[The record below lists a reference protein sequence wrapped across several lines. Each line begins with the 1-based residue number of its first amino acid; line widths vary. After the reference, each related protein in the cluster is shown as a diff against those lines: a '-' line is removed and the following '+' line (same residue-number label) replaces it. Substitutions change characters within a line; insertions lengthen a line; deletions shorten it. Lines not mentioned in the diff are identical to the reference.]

1 MKISSRCI
9 PSRCTTV
16 LVSAAA
22 LVGGGTVAQA
32 QDADFSFFYDSL
44 SPYGNWVEVAE
55 HGPCWLPAVEEG
67 WAPYT
72 NGNWA
77 YTDVGWTWVSHEPFG
92 SIVFHY
98 GRWLLTG
105 DGWAW
110 VPGSDWAPAWVSWR
124 AGNEYVGWAPL
135 PPSVPWRA
143 NRGVGT
149 WVDVHAE
156 IGPGYYRF
164 CAARDFG
171 AQRLST
177 ILLRPT
183 KNITVMFQTEN
194 VTNISVYNEQVY
206 CGGPQYRWLRE
217 RSARQIPV
225 LRVCREE
232 NLESYFGLNIGGNFG
247 TVQNFISN
255 DMLVLPAPRRVD
267 LSAGRT
273 HRLPEA
279 GGSVSRGW
287 YEDSNANARL
297 RSHLEGQWETHR
309 TQDSRQTNDSRKADI
324 LVRPAAI
331 EEKRAA
337 LLNQEGGSTSRR
349 WVPGSGGN
357 APQTSGTNSAERH
370 GSQSSTFFER
380 SAGDSTRGGSGE
392 RPPTAQRVVPVSPS
406 RSSEGGNGLSTPGII
421 TERGVVPLERGVTM
435 ERNGNVDRGSNTERG
450 GMFNRSAPT
459 MPRAQTPDAFTETEP
474 LRSGSVNRGGNVDRS
489 GTLNRSAPTMPRA
502 QTPDAFTE
510 TEPLRSGNVN
520 RGGNVEHAGTVNR
533 SAPTMPRAQ
542 TPDAF
547 TETEPLRRG
556 SVDRGGNV
564 DRSGTVNRSAPT
576 MPRAQTPDAFV
587 ENEPVLKSS
596 RSNGTQNASGGTM
609 RREGSDSSTSANGVP
624 AMPKT
629 RTLPNDAAGFVVPQ
643 APSRPQTVPAP
654 STQGR
659 TVYDPS
665 RNEVP
670 RSQEPTSNFR
680 SVPVAPQQTTSG
692 ASYRSGNTPSGPQTM
707 PSSRASSSIAPQPQQ
722 PPQLQPQ
729 QASPSQSTSQRGG
742 APQSGGGVPPSSGG
756 GRPPASQ
763 SSGASLSSGAP
774 PAAAA
779 PAATTMKKKPGDPGY
794 VPGQ

>member
-1 MKISSRCI
+1 MKIPSRCI
-9 PSRCTTV
+9 PSRCLTV
-16 LVSAAA
+16 LVAATA
-22 LVGGGTVAQA
+22 LVVGSGTVAPA

-44 SPYGNWVEVAE
+44 SPYGNWVEVGEYGA
-55 HGPCWLPAVEEG
+55 CWLPAVEEN

-77 YTDVGWTWVSHEPFG
+77 YTDMGWTWVSHEPFG

-98 GRWLLTG
+98 GRWLLTSE
-105 DGWAW
+105 GWAW

-135 PPSVPWRA
+135 PPSVPWHA

-177 ILLRPT
+177 VLLRPT

-194 VTNISVYNEQVY
+194 VTNITLYNEQVY

-255 DMLVLPAPRRVD
+255 DMLVLPAPRRVE
-267 LSAGRT
+267 LNAGRM
-273 HRLPEA
+273 HRLPE
-279 GGSVSRGW
+279 GRGSVSRGW
-287 YEDSNANARL
+287 YGDPNVNERL
-297 RSHLEGQWETHR
+297 RSHLEGQWETRR
-309 TQDSRQTNDSRKADI
+309 TQDSRPTNDSRKADI

-337 LLNQEGGSTSRR
+337 MLGQEAGGTSRR
-349 WVPGSGGN
+349 WVPGAGGS
-357 APQTSGTNSAERH
+357 APQPSGASSAERH
-370 GSQSSTFFER
+370 GSQGSTFFER
-380 SAGDSTRGGSGE
+380 SAGESPRGGSGE
-392 RPPTAQRVVPVSPS
+392 RPPTVQRVVPVYPS
-406 RSSEGGNGLSTPGII
+406 RPSEGGNGLSTPGII
-421 TERGVVPLERGVTM
+421 TERGVVPLERGVTVERGGNI
-435 ERNGNVDRGSNTERG
+435 ERNGSLDRGSSTERAG
-450 GMFNRSAPT
+450 TFNRSAPT
-459 MPRAQTPDAFTETEP
+459 M
-474 LRSGSVNRGGNVDRS
+474 S
-489 GTLNRSAPTMPRA
+489 
-502 QTPDAFTE
+502 
-510 TEPLRSGNVN
+510 
-520 RGGNVEHAGTVNR
+520 
-533 SAPTMPRAQ
+533 
-542 TPDAF
+542 
-547 TETEPLRRG
+547 
-556 SVDRGGNV
+556 
-564 DRSGTVNRSAPT
+564 
-576 MPRAQTPDAFV
+576 RAQTPDAFV
-587 ENEPVLKSS
+587 ENEPISKPS
-596 RSNGTQNASGGTM
+596 RSNGTQTANGANAGTL
-609 RREGSDSSTSANGVP
+609 RREGGDSSPNTNGVS
-624 AMPKT
+624 ALPKM

-643 APSRPQTVPAP
+643 APARPQTVPTP

-670 RSQEPTSNFR
+670 RSQEPTSTSR
-680 SVPVAPQQTTSG
+680 SVPVVPQDVPGG
-692 ASYRSGNTPSGPQTM
+692 ASYRSGNTAGAPQTM
-707 PSSRASSSIAPQPQQ
+707 PLSRASSSIAPQPQQ
-722 PPQLQPQ
+722 SPQSLPAQTAP
-729 QASPSQSTSQRGG
+729 PSQSTGQRGG

-763 SSGASLSSGAP
+763 SSGASLSSGTP

-779 PAATTMKKKPGDPGY
+779 PAATTTKKKPGDPGY

>member
-9 PSRCTTV
+9 PSRCITV

-22 LVGGGTVAQA
+22 LVGSGTIAQA

-55 HGPCWLPAVEEG
+55 HGACWLPAVEEG

-135 PPSVPWRA
+135 PPSVPWHA
-143 NRGVGT
+143 NRGVGA

-194 VTNISVYNEQVY
+194 VTNISLVNEQVY

-232 NLESYFGLNIGGNFG
+232 NLERYYGLNIGGNFG

-255 DMLVLPAPRRVD
+255 DMLVLPAPRRVE
-267 LSAGRT
+267 LSASRT

-279 GGSVSRGW
+279 VGSVSRGW
-287 YEDSNANARL
+287 HGDSNANERL

-337 LLNQEGGSTSRR
+337 LLNQEAGGTSRR

-370 GSQSSTFFER
+370 GSQSSALFER
-380 SAGDSTRGGSGE
+380 SAGESTRGGSGE
-392 RPPTAQRVVPVSPS
+392 RPPTAQRVMPASPG

-421 TERGVVPLERGVTM
+421 TERGLVPLERGVTTERSGFVDRSGGV
-435 ERNGNVDRGSNTERG
+435 ERNGNADRGSNTERG

-474 LRSGSVNRGGNVDRS
+474 LRSGSVNRGGNVDR
-489 GTLNRSAPTMPRA
+489 A
-502 QTPDAFTE
+502 
-510 TEPLRSGNVN
+510 
-520 RGGNVEHAGTVNR
+520 
-533 SAPTMPRAQ
+533 
-542 TPDAF
+542 
-547 TETEPLRRG
+547 
-556 SVDRGGNV
+556 
-564 DRSGTVNRSAPT
+564 GTVNRSAPT

-587 ENEPVLKSS
+587 ESEPVLKSS
-596 RSNGTQNASGGTM
+596 RSNGTQNASGGTI
-609 RREGSDSSTSANGVP
+609 RREGSDSSANSNGVP

-643 APSRPQTVPAP
+643 APPRTQTVPVP

-659 TVYDPS
+659 TVSDPS
-665 RNEVP
+665 RNEVQ

-680 SVPVAPQQTTSG
+680 SVPVVPQQTTSG
-692 ASYRSGNTPSGPQTM
+692 ASYRSGTPPSAPQTM
-707 PSSRASSSIAPQPQQ
+707 PSSRASSSVAPQPQQ
-722 PPQLQPQ
+722 FQQPQ
-729 QASPSQSTSQRGG
+729 QAPPSQSTSQRGG

-779 PAATTMKKKPGDPGY
+779 PAATTTKKKPGDPGY

>member
-1 MKISSRCI
+1 MKIPSRCI
-9 PSRCTTV
+9 PSRCLTV
-16 LVSAAA
+16 LVAATA
-22 LVGGGTVAQA
+22 LASGGGTVAQA

-55 HGPCWLPAVEEG
+55 YGACWLPAVDEG

-105 DGWAW
+105 EGWAW

-135 PPSVPWRA
+135 PPSVPWHA

-164 CAARDFG
+164 CTARDFG

-177 ILLRPT
+177 VLLRPT

-194 VTNISVYNEQVY
+194 VTNISLYNEQVY
-206 CGGPQYRWLRE
+206 CGGPQYRWLRA

-255 DMLVLPAPRRVD
+255 DMLVLPAPRRVE

-279 GGSVSRGW
+279 GASVSRGW
-287 YEDSNANARL
+287 YGDSNANERL
-297 RSHLEGQWETHR
+297 RSHLEGQWEAR
-309 TQDSRQTNDSRKADI
+309 RMQDSRQANESRKADI

-337 LLNQEGGSTSRR
+337 LLNQEAGSNSRR
-349 WVPGSGGN
+349 WVPGANGS
-357 APQTSGTNSAERH
+357 APQMSGAGSAERR
-370 GSQSSTFFER
+370 GAQDSALFER
-380 SAGDSTRGGSGE
+380 SAGEPQSPRGGSGE
-392 RPPTAQRVVPVSPS
+392 RPPAAQRVVPVYPS
-406 RSSEGGNGLSTPGII
+406 RPSEAGNGLSTPGII
-421 TERGVVPLERGVTM
+421 TERGVVPLERGVTTERGGTVERSGGI

-459 MPRAQTPDAFTETEP
+459 MPRAQTPDA
-474 LRSGSVNRGGNVDRS
+474 
-489 GTLNRSAPTMPRA
+489 A
-502 QTPDAFTE
+502 
-510 TEPLRSGNVN
+510 
-520 RGGNVEHAGTVNR
+520 
-533 SAPTMPRAQ
+533 
-542 TPDAF
+542 
-547 TETEPLRRG
+547 
-556 SVDRGGNV
+556 
-564 DRSGTVNRSAPT
+564 
-576 MPRAQTPDAFV
+576 V
-587 ENEPVLKSS
+587 ENEPISKPS
-596 RSNGTQNASGGTM
+596 RSNGTQNANGASVGTM
-609 RREGSDSSTSANGVP
+609 RREGGDSSPSTNGVP
-624 AMPKT
+624 ALPKT

-643 APSRPQTVPAP
+643 APARPQTVPTP
-654 STQGR
+654 STAGR
-659 TVYDPS
+659 TVYDPA

-680 SVPVAPQQTTSG
+680 TVPVPQEPTSG
-692 ASYRSGNTPSGPQTM
+692 ASYRSGNTVGAPQTM

-722 PPQLQPQ
+722 SPQSPQPQ
-729 QASPSQSTSQRGG
+729 MAPPSQSTSQRSN
-742 APQSGGGVPPSSGG
+742 APQSSGGMPPSSGG

-763 SSGASLSSGAP
+763 SSGASLSNGAP

-779 PAATTMKKKPGDPGY
+779 PAATATKKKPGDPGY

>member
-9 PSRCTTV
+9 PSRCITV

-22 LVGGGTVAQA
+22 LVGSGTIAQA

-55 HGPCWLPAVEEG
+55 HGACWLPAVEEG

-135 PPSVPWRA
+135 PPSVPWHA
-143 NRGVGT
+143 NRGVGA

-194 VTNISVYNEQVY
+194 VTNISLVNEQVY

-232 NLESYFGLNIGGNFG
+232 NLERYYGLNIGGNFG

-255 DMLVLPAPRRVD
+255 DMLVLPAPRRVE
-267 LSAGRT
+267 LSASRT

-279 GGSVSRGW
+279 VGSVSRGW
-287 YEDSNANARL
+287 HGDSNANERL

-337 LLNQEGGSTSRR
+337 LLNQEAGGTSRR

-370 GSQSSTFFER
+370 GSQSSALFER
-380 SAGDSTRGGSGE
+380 SAGESTRGGSGE
-392 RPPTAQRVVPVSPS
+392 RPPTAQRVMPASPG

-421 TERGVVPLERGVTM
+421 TERGLVPLERGVTTERSGFVDRSGGV
-435 ERNGNVDRGSNTERG
+435 ERNGNADRGSNTERG

-474 LRSGSVNRGGNVDRS
+474 LRSGSVNRGGNVDHP
-489 GTLNRSAPTMPRA
+489 GTFNRSAPTMPRA
-502 QTPDAFTE
+502 QTPDAFSE
-510 TEPLRSGNVN
+510 TDPVRSGSVN
-520 RGGNVEHAGTVNR
+520 RGGNVD
-533 SAPTMPRAQ
+533 RA
-542 TPDAF
+542 
-547 TETEPLRRG
+547 
-556 SVDRGGNV
+556 
-564 DRSGTVNRSAPT
+564 GTVNRSAPT

-587 ENEPVLKSS
+587 ESEPVLKSS
-596 RSNGTQNASGGTM
+596 RSNGTQNASGGTI
-609 RREGSDSSTSANGVP
+609 RREGSDSSANSNGVP

-643 APSRPQTVPAP
+643 APPRTQTVPVP

-659 TVYDPS
+659 TVSDPS
-665 RNEVP
+665 RNEVQ

-680 SVPVAPQQTTSG
+680 SVPVVPQQTTSG
-692 ASYRSGNTPSGPQTM
+692 ASYRSGTPPSAPQTM
-707 PSSRASSSIAPQPQQ
+707 PSSRASSSVAPQPQQ
-722 PPQLQPQ
+722 FQQPQ
-729 QASPSQSTSQRGG
+729 QAPPSQSTSQRGG

-779 PAATTMKKKPGDPGY
+779 PAATTTKKKPGDPGY

>member
-77 YTDVGWTWVSHEPFG
+77 YTDMGWTWVSHEPFG

-194 VTNISVYNEQVY
+194 VTNITLYNEQVY

-217 RSARQIPV
+217 RSVRQIPV

-287 YEDSNANARL
+287 YGDSNANERL

-349 WVPGSGGN
+349 WVPGSSGS

-380 SAGDSTRGGSGE
+380 SAGESTRGGSGE
-392 RPPTAQRVVPVSPS
+392 RPPTAQRVVPVSPG
-406 RSSEGGNGLSTPGII
+406 RSGDLGNGLSTPGII
-421 TERGVVPLERGVTM
+421 TERGVVPLERGVTT
-435 ERNGNVDRGSNTERG
+435 ERNGFVDRGGGVERTGNVDRGSSTERG

-459 MPRAQTPDAFTETEP
+459 MPRAQTPDASTETEPLRSGSANRGGNVEHVGTVNRSAPTMPRAQSPDASTETEP
-474 LRSGSVNRGGNVDRS
+474 LRSGSVNRGN
-489 GTLNRSAPTMPRA
+489 
-502 QTPDAFTE
+502 
-510 TEPLRSGNVN
+510 
-520 RGGNVEHAGTVNR
+520 NVEHVGTVNR
-533 SAPTMPRAQ
+533 SAPTMPRA
-542 TPDAF
+542 
-547 TETEPLRRG
+547 
-556 SVDRGGNV
+556 
-564 DRSGTVNRSAPT
+564 
-576 MPRAQTPDAFV
+576 
-587 ENEPVLKSS
+587 
-596 RSNGTQNASGGTM
+596 
-609 RREGSDSSTSANGVP
+609 
-624 AMPKT
+624 
-629 RTLPNDAAGFVVPQ
+629 
-643 APSRPQTVPAP
+643 
-654 STQGR
+654 
-659 TVYDPS
+659 
-665 RNEVP
+665 
-670 RSQEPTSNFR
+670 
-680 SVPVAPQQTTSG
+680 
-692 ASYRSGNTPSGPQTM
+692 
-707 PSSRASSSIAPQPQQ
+707 
-722 PPQLQPQ
+722 
-729 QASPSQSTSQRGG
+729 
-742 APQSGGGVPPSSGG
+742 
-756 GRPPASQ
+756 
-763 SSGASLSSGAP
+763 
-774 PAAAA
+774 
-779 PAATTMKKKPGDPGY
+779 
-794 VPGQ
+794 

>member
-9 PSRCTTV
+9 PSRCITV

-22 LVGGGTVAQA
+22 LVGSGTIAQA

-55 HGPCWLPAVEEG
+55 HGACWLPAVEEG

-135 PPSVPWRA
+135 PPSVPWHA
-143 NRGVGT
+143 NRGVGA

-194 VTNISVYNEQVY
+194 VTNISLVNEQVY

-232 NLESYFGLNIGGNFG
+232 NLERYYGLNIGGNFG

-255 DMLVLPAPRRVD
+255 DMLVLPAPRRVE
-267 LSAGRT
+267 LSASRT

-279 GGSVSRGW
+279 VGSVSRGW
-287 YEDSNANARL
+287 HGDSNANERL

-337 LLNQEGGSTSRR
+337 LLNQEAGGTSRR

-370 GSQSSTFFER
+370 GSQSSALFER
-380 SAGDSTRGGSGE
+380 SAGESTRGGSGE
-392 RPPTAQRVVPVSPS
+392 RPPTAQRVMPASPG

-421 TERGVVPLERGVTM
+421 TERGLVPLERGVTTERSGFVDRSGGV
-435 ERNGNVDRGSNTERG
+435 ERNGNADRGSNTERG

-474 LRSGSVNRGGNVDRS
+474 LRSGSVNRGGNVDR
-489 GTLNRSAPTMPRA
+489 
-502 QTPDAFTE
+502 
-510 TEPLRSGNVN
+510 
-520 RGGNVEHAGTVNR
+520 AGTVNR

-547 TETEPLRRG
+547 TETDPVRSG
-556 SVDRGGNV
+556 SVNRGGNV
-564 DRSGTVNRSAPT
+564 DHPGTFNRSAPT

-587 ENEPVLKSS
+587 ESEPVLKSS
-596 RSNGTQNASGGTM
+596 RSNGTQNASGGTI
-609 RREGSDSSTSANGVP
+609 RREGSDSSANSNGVP

-643 APSRPQTVPAP
+643 APPRTQTVPVP

-659 TVYDPS
+659 TVSDPS
-665 RNEVP
+665 RNEVQ

-680 SVPVAPQQTTSG
+680 SVPVVPQQTTSG
-692 ASYRSGNTPSGPQTM
+692 ASYRSGTPPSAPQTM
-707 PSSRASSSIAPQPQQ
+707 PSSRASSSVAPQPQQ
-722 PPQLQPQ
+722 FQQPQ
-729 QASPSQSTSQRGG
+729 QAPPSQSTSQRGG

-779 PAATTMKKKPGDPGY
+779 PAATTTKKKPGDPGY